1 MSFTRQDARNALDH
15 ILSIFDHDDDELTN
29 ALEIVK
35 CTTIF
40 DLVSMPPDVIDGLH
54 YSANTKDGKVLIV
67 QVPQCFK
74 AHIKIV
80 L

>member
-40 DLVSMPPDVIDGLH
+40 DLVSMPQMSLMAFIIVPILKMGRYLMFKSH
-54 YSANTKDGKVLIV
+54 SALKHALR
-67 QVPQCFK
+67 
-74 AHIKIV
+74 
-80 L
+80 